1 MWGRLFGAL
10 CIGDIFPSSPSTGT
24 CTLSAS
30 WFDSGYM
37 FLRQFGGFLEIP
49 SFSSRRLASDPR
61 SILRCLWILVLLGDD
76 FRKLWVHSLRL
87 WIRAFASVYGAFT
100 EFHTFS
106 TFVDSDSV
114 FFVPIDS
121 GSHLLGSYSAGALTT
136 SFGKTLGHG
145 VLAGGHD
152 ICV

>member
-1 MWGRLFGAL
+1 M
-10 CIGDIFPSSPSTGT
+10 
-24 CTLSAS
+24 
-30 WFDSGYM
+30 
-37 FLRQFGGFLEIP
+37 
-49 SFSSRRLASDPR
+49 
-61 SILRCLWILVLLGDD
+61 LVLLGDD
-76 FRKLWVHSLRL
+76 FL

-114 FFVPIDS
+114 FFVPIDF

-145 VLAGGHD
+145 VLAGGHGAVAVTD
-152 ICV
+152 SW